1 MSIFLSTKE
10 VAQYLRVNE
19 KMIYTLIGEKGLP
32 ASKVTGKWIFPQHLV
47 DQWVELNTLNLP
59 AHQGVMPD
67 AKDLLIISGSNDP
80 LLEQTIGLYNSTYTE
95 KLAVFG
101 NLGSL
106 GGIRSL
112 KRDLCHIASSHL
124 LQDDGSEYNFEIAG
138 QFLDPMPAVIN
149 FCRRCQGL
157 IVPQGNPRKIFKT
170 ADLKQDG
177 LRVINRKLGTGTR
190 QLFDRELQAANIKG
204 PRLKGYEVEVLRHM
218 DVGLAVLGGKADA
231 GPGIQ
236 PVAEQLGLDF
246 IPWRWERYDLLV
258 GKERF
263 FEAKVQLFLGLLH
276 DKRFQEIAAAYQ
288 GYDTSISGKIIFHS
302 QDERQENQILNTSLT
317 TGTQANSVHG
327 DNESAPIKNL

>member
-1 MSIFLSTKE
+1 
-10 VAQYLRVNE
+10 
-19 KMIYTLIGEKGLP
+19 
-32 ASKVTGKWIFPQHLV
+32 
-47 DQWVELNTLNLP
+47 
-59 AHQGVMPD
+59 
-67 AKDLLIISGSNDP
+67 
-80 LLEQTIGLYNSTYTE
+80 
-95 KLAVFG
+95 
-101 NLGSL
+101 
-106 GGIRSL
+106 
-112 KRDLCHIASSHL
+112 
-124 LQDDGSEYNFEIAG
+124 
-138 QFLDPMPAVIN
+138 
-149 FCRRCQGL
+149 
-157 IVPQGNPRKIFKT
+157 
-170 ADLKQDG
+170 
-177 LRVINRKLGTGTR
+177 
-190 QLFDRELQAANIKG
+190 
-204 PRLKGYEVEVLRHM
+204 LRHM

-317 TGTQANSVHG
+317 TGTRANSVHG